1 MTADQLL
8 QEAIIDLQKRDLSD
22 ATRHL
27 VEEAAQLLANGRD
40 IEARALVEKAQA
52 ITVPDAY
59 PKSNGSTKTTSPLT
73 GETTEQAL
81 IARVSIRLAQ
91 AITGVLTEAVED
103 LHLNFG
109 AQMKEVV
116 RSVEDRLT
124 EITSQLKALSL
135 LHERVER
142 IEQDE
147 TARASAA
154 QERWAGLS
162 ASIVSLQEADHGR
175 RVEAEHFSRSVS
187 VELEMMS
194 ARVAAHEERLEAL
207 NHFVQDLSLK
217 VLSVVEQIDHQTE
230 ALRTMQEHQ
239 AQRAAALNAVL
250 DGIAALREPRPLVN
264 EVGAG

>member
-1 MTADQLL
+1 LTA
-8 QEAIIDLQKRDLSD
+8 E
-22 ATRHL
+22 TRHL
-27 VEEAAQLLANGRD
+27 VDEAAQLLANGRD

-52 ITVPDAY
+52 IAVPDAH
-59 PKSNGSTKTTSPLT
+59 PSNGTTKGTGPVT
-73 GETTEQAL
+73 GEKVEQT
-81 IARVSIRLAQ
+81 IISRVSIRLAQ
-91 AITGVLTEAVED
+91 AITTALTEAVDD

-109 AQMKEVV
+109 AQMKEVA
-116 RSVEDRLT
+116 RSLEDRLT
-124 EITSQLKALSL
+124 GIASQLQALPL

-147 TARASAA
+147 TARARAA
-154 QERWAGLS
+154 QERWEGLS
-162 ASIVSLQEADHGR
+162 ASVVSLQEADHGR
-175 RVEAEHFSRSVS
+175 RVEAEHFSRSVA